1 MVVNNDCLKEGEKTL
16 ACSLTQ
22 TINVT
27 LLVSII
33 SFNSRKNKAKLKDSP
48 FLSPGLHYMAC
59 LFSKPGLLIIHKR
72 QKDIKTWKRDA
83 FTLCLLPFEQAAA
96 VPRFHL

>member
-1 MVVNNDCLKEGEKTL
+1 MVVNNDCLKEGEKSL

-33 SFNSRKNKAKLKDSP
+33 SFNSRKNNAKQNDSL

-59 LFSKPGLLIIHKR
+59 LFSKPGLPIMHKR
-72 QKDIKTWKRDA
+72 QKDIKIWKKGYLYFVSSA
-83 FTLCLLPFEQAAA
+83 I
-96 VPRFHL
+96 